1 MYNVFILRFDSQTI
15 ILKMRFLI
23 FAVLVATAVATAPY
37 YRVRDAV
44 EGRYLIKLKDGV
56 SISDFA
62 SKMAPLGASVV
73 KKYRKVLNGIAI
85 SAQPKIITSLRN
97 MDEIEYI
104 EDDGITRATV
114 EWGMDRTDQR
124 SNNLDGRMNLYAT
137 GSGANAYIL
146 DTGLRHSHNE
156 FDNRAS
162 YFWDYDSSNNGEDC
176 NGHGTHC
183 GGTVGGNSVG
193 IAPDTL
199 LYSVRVL
206 NCQGSGLIS
215 NMVDGLDE
223 IVAWGDTPSR
233 SVVSMSVGAG
243 ASLSLDNAVQRV
255 IDDGYTASIAAG
267 NENQDACNTS
277 PARVEDAITV
287 GATDVNDN
295 RAGFSNWG
303 SCLDIFAPGVAVRSA
318 WYTCDSCYET
328 ISGTS
333 MACPHVSGVA
343 AVHLG
348 AGTCNDNASCRNK
361 IVALDSTIGAVN
373 DPNGSPNLLLYCD

>member
-1 MYNVFILRFDSQTI
+1 MI
-15 ILKMRFLI
+15 
-23 FAVLVATAVATAPY
+23 
-37 YRVRDAV
+37 
-44 EGRYLIKLKDGV
+44 
-56 SISDFA
+56 
-62 SKMAPLGASVV
+62 
-73 KKYRKVLNGIAI
+73 
-85 SAQPKIITSLRN
+85 
-97 MDEIEYI
+97 
-104 EDDGITRATV
+104 
-114 EWGMDRTDQR
+114 
-124 SNNLDGRMNLYAT
+124 
-137 GSGANAYIL
+137 
-146 DTGLRHSHNE
+146 
-156 FDNRAS
+156 
-162 YFWDYDSSNNGEDC
+162 
-176 NGHGTHC
+176 
-183 GGTVGGNSVG
+183 
-193 IAPDTL
+193 
-199 LYSVRVL
+199 
-206 NCQGSGLIS
+206 
-215 NMVDGLDE
+215 DGLDE
-223 IVAWGDTPSR
+223 IVARGNTPSR

-243 ASLSLDNAVQRV
+243 ASTSLDNAVQRV

-348 AGTCNDNASCRNK
+348 AGTCNDNASCRNQ
-361 IVALDSTIGAVN
+361 IVVVDSTIGAVN